1 MACLPGDVDFRRL
14 ARITRIR
21 PLISGTSPRLSSTIL
36 SGAVKVKRLYIKS
49 LPGHL
54 RPGGRRE
61 APIPST
67 PFIYVL
73 RTFPELSETF
83 ILREMRALMAAGV
96 PVLVLAASCGRRPD
110 LAREGSEN
118 PLPPVSYLA
127 GRRRAPVTAAGSSSG
142 RGAAGRPAALIKVL
156 ARDLLRLGG
165 RPRPCAR
172 ALRLGLYA
180 WRGVR
185 LLPAGGGHLH
195 AHFANDAAALARYLA
210 AATGLSYSLTAH
222 AYDLYQDP
230 FLLVPNLAAARLVF
244 TVSRANMKFIRG
256 IPGGVSQAR
265 LRLLHCG
272 LDLAQLPYRDP
283 PPLTEGPARIV
294 CIARLV
300 PKKGHQ
306 VLLAAVA
313 HLQAEGRELDLCLI
327 GEGPEEGAIR
337 TAVDRLGLGRQV
349 RLAGAMGNKE
359 TLAVLSRA
367 DLCVLPA
374 RVAADGDRD
383 GLPVVLMEAAA
394 LGVPLAVSRVGGIPE
409 LVDEDCGWT
418 SAVDD
423 PRAFAAAMAAALDAQ
438 PGERT
443 ARARRAR
450 ARVEAEFDVAGQV
463 EALAGVGG

>member
-1 MACLPGDVDFRRL
+1 M
-14 ARITRIR
+14 
-21 PLISGTSPRLSSTIL
+21 S
-36 SGAVKVKRLYIKS
+36 
-49 LPGHL
+49 
-54 RPGGRRE
+54 
-61 APIPST
+61 IPST

-96 PVLVLAASCGRRPD
+96 PVRVLAAAIGRRPD
-110 LAREGSEN
+110 LVKSGPED
-118 PLPPVSYLA
+118 PLPPVDYLG
-127 GRRRAPVTAAGSSSG
+127 GRRRAKVSAFAGSSQDRSVT
-142 RGAAGRPAALIKVL
+142 RRPWRLLKVL

-165 RPRPCAR
+165 RPRPSAR

-180 WRGVR
+180 WRGVS
-185 LLPAGGGHLH
+185 LLPPGGGHLH

-222 AYDLYQDP
+222 AYDLYKDP
-230 FLLVPNLAAARLVF
+230 FLLVPNLAAACRVF
-244 TVSRANMKFIRG
+244 TVSRANMEFIAG
-256 IPGGVSQAR
+256 VEGGVDPAR

-272 LDLAQLPYRDP
+272 LHLARLPYRDP
-283 PPLTEGPARIV
+283 PPRTEAPARLV

-313 HLQAEGRELDLCLI
+313 QLKAAGRDLDLCLV
-327 GEGPEEGAIR
+327 GEGPEEGALR
-337 TAVDRLGLGRQV
+337 RVVDRLGLGRQV
-349 RLAGAMGNKE
+349 HFAGAMANQE
-359 TLAVLSRA
+359 TLALLRRA

-409 LVDEDCGWT
+409 LVDEDSGWT
-418 SAVDD
+418 SAPDD
-423 PRAFAAAMAAALDAQ
+423 PRAFAAAMAASLDA
-438 PGERT
+438 PPAERT
-443 ARARRAR
+443 ARAQRAR

-463 EALAGVGG
+463 EALTAASI